1 MRWAS
6 ALLFALVFLACAGV
20 RAQADYPSRPV
31 RIVVPSPPSGGTDII
46 GRVLAQHFSK
56 ALGQQFVVENK
67 AGAGNMIGIEAVARA
82 APDGYTLLM
91 VPSTLALNS
100 VLYKK
105 VPYDPVRD
113 FAPITLAAT
122 APNILIVNTALPART
137 LAELIALAK
146 RKPGALSYGTP
157 GVGTSPHMAMELL
170 KSMAGIDIQHVPYKG
185 TAPALT
191 DVMGWQIAAMFANA
205 LTARPQIDS
214 GRVRALAVS
223 RPKRIEA
230 LPGVPP
236 VADTVPGYGAMQW
249 YGLAA
254 PAGTPPA
261 IIARLNAEALKAL
274 RSDEMKERLGLDGAE
289 PRGSTAAQFGALIRS
304 ELEKWSRVARSANI
318 EPQ

>member
-1 MRWAS
+1 MQWAK
-6 ALLFALVFLACAGV
+6 VFLVPVLVLLSTQAA
-20 RAQADYPSRPV
+20 AQAGYPSRPV

-105 VPYDPVRD
+105 VPYDPIRD
-113 FAPITLAAT
+113 FAPVMLAAT
-122 APNILIVNTALPART
+122 APNILIVNTALPVRT

-170 KSMAGIDIQHVPYKG
+170 KSMAGIDVQHVPYKG

-191 DVMGWQIAAMFANA
+191 DVMGGQIAAMFANA

-223 RPKRIEA
+223 GPKRIEA

-236 VADTVPGYGAMQW
+236 VADTVPGYEAMQW
-249 YGLAA
+249 YGLVA

-261 IIARLNAEALKAL
+261 IIARLNSEALKAL
-274 RSDEMKERLGLDGAE
+274 RSDEMKERLALDGAE
-289 PRGSTAAQFGALIRS
+289 PVGSSAAEFGALIRS